1 MDALTPRNP
10 TRLPRQESRRSAGIN
25 LNTNMRTAMLAFGF
39 ALLIAAIWVT
49 PPLGL
54 RIIATLVAI
63 NGALA
68 VTLVLIDLRRTSI
81 NDQQQ

>member
-49 PPLGL
+49 PPLVL

-81 NDQQQ
+81 NDKQQ

>member
-1 MDALTPRNP
+1 
-10 TRLPRQESRRSAGIN
+10 
-25 LNTNMRTAMLAFGF
+25 MRTALTVFGF
-39 ALLIAAIWVT
+39 ALVVAAIWVT

-54 RIIATLVAI
+54 RVIATLVAI

-68 VTLVLIDLRRTSI
+68 LALVLQDLRRTSI

>member
-1 MDALTPRNP
+1 
-10 TRLPRQESRRSAGIN
+10 
-25 LNTNMRTAMLAFGF
+25 MRTAMLAFGF
-39 ALLIAAIWVT
+39 ALLIAAILVT

-68 VTLVLIDLRRTSI
+68 LTLVLQDLRRTS
-81 NDQQQ
+81 NTNKNQGR

>member
-1 MDALTPRNP
+1 
-10 TRLPRQESRRSAGIN
+10 
-25 LNTNMRTAMLAFGF
+25 MRTALNVFGF
-39 ALLIAAIWVT
+39 ALLIAAILVT

-68 VTLVLIDLRRTSI
+68 VTLVLQDLRRTSI